1 MTTRPSPLVEAW
13 GVAHDAMQARIAT
26 CIKGKP
32 VVIYSA
38 FPIALNGIPTDNLDD
53 VAIQGKV
60 AMLDDFRT
68 LELINDEKKKVYRSR
83 MRQDKGH
90 QAEWQV
96 FQEAILGGGKPPIPY
111 DQIYAVSL
119 ASIASV
125 EALRSGKSVAIP
137 QRPGS

>member
-1 MTTRPSPLVEAW
+1 LPASVRASGLAETGKYKEDNIHLVLEFRDGSLGTVDYLAN
-13 GVAHDAMQARIAT
+13 GSKT
-26 CIKGKP
+26 
-32 VVIYSA
+32 
-38 FPIALNGIPTDNLDD
+38 FPKERLEVFTG
-53 VAIQGKV
+53 GKV

-96 FQEAILGGGKPPIPY
+96 FQEAIIGGGKPPIPY

-119 ASIASV
+119 SSIASV